1 MLFPAFLPQRMELT
15 RFEIRKQF
23 GLARV
28 GKFKFGNKTFTTPNL
43 YLPQNPTILRSLVS
57 PKDESGMYPSSF
69 QKLTAFYPVVGYSIH
84 DPLHVTDALTA
95 PVHVPEDNTT
105 EKVVYASCFFES
117 QEMFGFPIVRQ
128 ESAEAIIATL
138 DAIPVLGD
146 KFPNKAQSRYRDYNL
161 HAFQL
166 RLKFYEEMLFPS
178 DETQK
183 YILEIQ
189 FSPEDALLQELIRWI
204 NQYKTRIIGI
214 KITHLFQNLMNFQ
227 TILRWIFTLKQ
238 EIPSNLLWILGG
250 QIYPQ
255 DYALAIYLGFDLI
268 DLRTIFLKGL
278 EGLYLTNQT
287 RKWLRELR
295 YPLCSCAACSHL
307 TDHLTGTRQDSSRVN
322 ALIVQHNF
330 HTALQELFRINQHIH
345 EGTFRTLLEAQIHS
359 SPLAASMLRSI
370 DTKYSALVNARF
382 PLINSYRVQCIGPES
397 YRRPEI
403 VNFIDRVKS
412 EVSPGRSY
420 PVVVILPCSAKKPYS
435 QSRSHGKFIKTIR
448 RAAGKFE
455 KLIHQVII
463 TSPTGLIPRELEKT
477 FPAAHYDIP
486 VTGEWDQT
494 EIETTGECL
503 AHWLRK
509 YTPSNNS
516 PLIIIAHVSGG
527 YKLACRHAE
536 SLLQKET
543 TSSHQAISPFLYTI
557 PADSSVR
564 PTSAEA
570 LTALQDQLSTV
581 IQTHEADFVT
591 QGKNKLE
598 MLTNDEVIIR
608 ATLDYQFG
616 HGAGDIITSRG
627 AILKKSRRPEYNEAY
642 VFDGAG
648 KILVGR
654 FYNNSGLFRLTPRGA
669 ELLIS
674 HPRNTVKIRE
684 MDLQGT
690 TVFRPILDSLD
701 PLAHPGDDMIVLDAA
716 MNYLGIGEL
725 VQAPSDA
732 MRASSGKIVNI
743 RKKVKHSSAKAKN
756 PPGNPAGLEN
766 LEDFG
771 L

>member
-1 MLFPAFLPQRMELT
+1 MELT
-15 RFEIRKQF
+15 RFEIRKQL
-23 GLARV
+23 GLARM
-28 GKFKFGNKTFTTPNL
+28 GRFKFGTKTFTTPNL
-43 YLPQNPTILRSLVS
+43 YLPQNPTILRSLFS
-57 PKDESGMYPSSF
+57 TSDENGVYPSSF
-69 QKLTAFYPVVGYSIH
+69 QKLTAFHPLVGYSIH
-84 DPLHVTDALTA
+84 DPLHITDLLTA
-95 PVHVPEDNTT
+95 PAQTPEDIL
-105 EKVVYASCFFES
+105 EGKVEFANCFFES
-117 QEMFGFPIVRQ
+117 QEMFGYPIVNQ
-128 ESAEAIIATL
+128 ESAEAVITTL

-146 KFPNKAQSRYRDYNL
+146 KFPNSTQSRYREYNL

-166 RLKFYEEMLFPS
+166 RLKFYEEMLFPA
-178 DETQK
+178 DESQK
-183 YILEIQ
+183 YILEIK
-189 FSPEDALLQELIRWI
+189 FSPEDALLRELIQWI
-204 NQYKTRIIGI
+204 DTHKTRIIGI
-214 KITHLFQNLMNFQ
+214 KITNLFQNLMNFQ

-238 EIPSNLLWILGG
+238 ELPSNLLWILGG

-278 EGLYLTNQT
+278 EGLFFTNQS

-295 YPLCSCAACSHL
+295 FPLCSCAACSQL

-322 ALIVQHNF
+322 SLIVQHNF
-330 HTALQELFRINQHIH
+330 HTALQELFRINQHIY

-370 DTKYSALVNARF
+370 DTKYSTRINARF

-412 EVSPGRSY
+412 EVTPGRSY
-420 PVVVILPCSAKKPYS
+420 LVVVILPCSAKKPYS
-435 QSRSHGKFIKTIR
+435 QSRSHGKFVKTIR
-448 RAAGKFE
+448 KAAGKFE
-455 KLIHQVII
+455 KFIHQVII

-494 EIETTGECL
+494 EIKTTGECL
-503 AHWLRK
+503 AHWLQK
-509 YTPSNNS
+509 YTNSNNS
-516 PLIIIAHVSGG
+516 PPTIIAHVSGG
-527 YKLACRHAE
+527 YQQACRYAE
-536 SLLQKET
+536 TLLQKKT
-543 TSSHQAISPFLYTI
+543 PSSHQATSPFLYTI
-557 PADSSVR
+557 PADSPAKS
-564 PTSAEA
+564 TSAEA
-570 LTALQDQLSTV
+570 LTALKNQISTV
-581 IQTHEADFVT
+581 IQTHEAEFVT
-591 QGKNKLE
+591 LGKNKLE

-616 HGAGDIITSRG
+616 KGAGDIITSRG

-654 FYNNSGLFRLTPRGA
+654 YYNNSGLFRLTPRGA
-669 ELLIS
+669 ELFIS
-674 HPRNTVKIRE
+674 HPRNVVKIRE
-684 MDLQGT
+684 LELLGT

-701 PLAHPGDDMIVLDAA
+701 PHAHPGDDVIVLDAA

-725 VQAPSDA
+725 VQAPFDA
-732 MRASSGKIVNI
+732 LHASSGKIVNI
-743 RKKVKHSSAKAKN
+743 RKKVKHSSAKAKRTPEN
-756 PPGNPAGLEN
+756 PSDLDN
-766 LEDFG
+766 LEDLG